1 MAVVRCPHCNKPNPD
16 FLDQCQYCDQPLRSN
31 DAPAAPLAAPASNA
45 AAAAWDNLEAAPPST
60 PAPEPAD
67 AESDTPAD
75 VPSWVSALAEGDE
88 PAQNEAPG
96 LPDWFSSLT
105 TEDTTVIAAPA
116 TRLPIDEDDTPVT
129 SGQAAPDW
137 FTDPEAADAPVD
149 APTPALPDWLSA
161 LSSDA
166 PGGEYDAPQPA
177 KPALPEWFD
186 EPVAAEPAA
195 AEPAAAEPV
204 AEEPTLAAS
213 DTLPDWLTEMTSD
226 EPVVKPP
233 TQPIQP
239 TTPAPQ
245 PPLPPAEVPAELGA
259 ETPDWLND
267 LAAPAAAGAAAFA
280 AFDDDDPV
288 QPPSA
293 TPAPADDGEDLPP
306 ETTWTPTDDEAP
318 TSDEISQAEIPAWLS
333 AMRPT
338 DVQGAPNDDDL
349 PPDTSTHS
357 APRDGYEEAIG
368 VLAGMRG
375 VLRAEPSV
383 VLPGKAASNIHTL
396 TVTES
401 QNKAAQVLAAL
412 ARAEVGTAA
421 PRKKSRFRLP
431 LLRWLVAAVLML
443 AAVTPYLAPGLLSGP
458 APLTVGSETAMA
470 AQAIEDLGRADVPKR
485 PVLLVVDYEP
495 GQAAE
500 LNPAAEAFARHALR
514 LGLPVVALSTTPSSA
529 GVAEQVIQ
537 RSAQTMS
544 TTSGFTYKPYTN
556 FVNLGYLPGGGV
568 GVVEF
573 ANAPRTTFVSD
584 FSGQGNGL
592 WDQPALASIHNLADF
607 GALLIV
613 SGSPEGARAWLE
625 QTALFFPPERA
636 IVIGASAGAGPLLRP
651 YLVNHGGTVDGMVS
665 GLAAAAQYE
674 AQAGLTG
681 DATSRWSLTG
691 GVLLAAAAIIVIG
704 NLLAGLSRL
713 RIRR

>member
-16 FLDQCQYCDQPLRSN
+16 FLDLCQYCDQPLRPG
-31 DAPAAPLAAPASNA
+31 DAPAAPPAAPASNA
-45 AAAAWDNLEAAPPST
+45 AAAAWDNLEAAPAA
-60 PAPEPAD
+60 PASEPVE
-67 AESDTPAD
+67 AENEAPAD
-75 VPSWVSALAEGDE
+75 VPSWVSALAEGDA
-88 PAQNEAPG
+88 PAQSEAPG

-105 TEDTTVIAAPA
+105 TEDTTAAPA
-116 TRLPIDEDDTPVT
+116 PAARLPIEDDDTPVT

-137 FTDPEAADAPVD
+137 FTDPDAADAPVD

-166 PGGEYDAPQPA
+166 PGGEYDAPQA
-177 KPALPEWFD
+177 AGPALPDWFD
-186 EPVAAEPAA
+186 EPVAAEP
-195 AEPAAAEPV
+195 V
-204 AEEPTLAAS
+204 AEEPAPAAG
-213 DTLPDWLTEMTSD
+213 DALPDWLAEMASD

-239 TTPAPQ
+239 ATPPAAP
-245 PPLPPAEVPAELGA
+245 PPLPPAEVPADLGA
-259 ETPDWLND
+259 EMPDWLDD
-267 LAAPAAAGAAAFA
+267 LAAPAAAGAAALA

-288 QPPSA
+288 PPPS
-293 TPAPADDGEDLPP
+293 TTVAPADDGEDLPP
-306 ETTWTPTDDEAP
+306 APAWSPADDEAP

-338 DVQGAPNDDDL
+338 DVQGAPADDDL

-470 AQAIEDLGRADVPKR
+470 AQAIEDLGRAEAPKR

-514 LGLPVVALSTTPSSA
+514 LGLKVVALSTTPSSA

-537 RSAQTMS
+537 RSAQTMAE
-544 TTSGFTYKPYTN
+544 TSGFDYEPYN
-556 FVNLGYLPGGGV
+556 DFVNLGYLPGGGV

-573 ANAPRTTFVSD
+573 ANAPRNTFPSD

-592 WDQPALASIHNLADF
+592 WDQPALSSIHTLADF

-651 YLVNHGGTVDGMVS
+651 YLVNHGGAVDGMVS

>member
-16 FLDQCQYCDQPLRSN
+16 FLDLCQYCDQPLRPG
-31 DAPAAPLAAPASNA
+31 DAPAAPTPAPESNA
-45 AAAAWDNLEAAPPST
+45 AASAWDELEGTPSSM
-60 PAPEPAD
+60 PDPEPAD
-67 AESDTPAD
+67 AESDAPAD

-88 PAQNEAPG
+88 PAQSEAPG

-105 TEDTTVIAAPA
+105 TEDTTMIAAPA
-116 TRLPIDEDDTPVT
+116 TRLPIDEEDTPVT

-149 APTPALPDWLSA
+149 APAPALPDWLSA

-166 PGGEYDAPQPA
+166 PGGEYDAPKPE

-186 EPVAAEPAA
+186 EPVAAEPAS
-195 AEPAAAEPV
+195 AEPA
-204 AEEPTLAAS
+204 AEEPTLTAGDA
-213 DTLPDWLTEMTSD
+213 LPDWLTEMTPD
-226 EPVVKPP
+226 EPVVKPS

-245 PPLPPAEVPAELGA
+245 PPLPPAEVPAELGS
-259 ETPDWLND
+259 ETPDWLNE
-267 LAAPAAAGAAAFA
+267 LASGPVALTM

-293 TPAPADDGEDLPP
+293 TPAPADDGDDLPP
-306 ETTWTPTDDEAP
+306 ESAWSPADDEAP
-318 TSDEISQAEIPAWLS
+318 TSDDLSQAEIPAWLS

-338 DVQGAPNDDDL
+338 DVQGAPDDDDL

-357 APRDGYEEAIG
+357 VPRDGYEEAIG

-412 ARAEVGTAA
+412 ARAEVGTAT
-421 PRKKSRFRLP
+421 PRKKARFRLP

-458 APLTVGSETAMA
+458 APLTVGSETALA

-514 LGLPVVALSTTPSSA
+514 LGLPVVAVSTTPSSA

-544 TTSGFTYKPYTN
+544 ATSAFTYEPYTH

-573 ANAPRTTFVSD
+573 ANAPRNTFLSD
-584 FSGQGNGL
+584 FSGQGTGL
-592 WDQPALASIHNLADF
+592 WEQPALASIHTLADF

-625 QTALFFPPERA
+625 QTALFFPPERT

-651 YLVNHGGTVDGMVS
+651 YLVNHGGSVDGMVS
-665 GLAAAAQYE
+665 GLSAAAQYE

-681 DATSRWSLTG
+681 DATTRWSLTG

>member
-16 FLDQCQYCDQPLRSN
+16 FLDLCQYCDQPLRPGDS
-31 DAPAAPLAAPASNA
+31 PAAPPAAPAPNA
-45 AAAAWDNLEAAPPST
+45 AAAAWDDLDAAPAA

-67 AESDTPAD
+67 AESDASAD

-88 PAQNEAPG
+88 PAQTESPG

-105 TEDTTVIAAPA
+105 TEDTTTPPTPA

-137 FTDPEAADAPVD
+137 FTNPEAADAPVD

-177 KPALPEWFD
+177 KPTLPEWFD
-186 EPVAAEPAA
+186 EPVAAEP
-195 AEPAAAEPV
+195 V
-204 AEEPTLAAS
+204 AEEPTPSAS
-213 DTLPDWLTEMTSD
+213 DALPDWLTEMTPD

-239 TTPAPQ
+239 ATPPAAQ

-288 QPPSA
+288 PPPSA

-306 ETTWTPTDDEAP
+306 ASAWTPPDDEAP

-338 DVQGAPNDDDL
+338 DVQGAPDDDDL

-357 APRDGYEEAIG
+357 VPRDGYEEAIG

-412 ARAEVGTAA
+412 ARAEVGTAT

-514 LGLPVVALSTTPSSA
+514 LGLPVVAVSTTPSSA

-544 TTSGFTYKPYTN
+544 EAMSETNGFTYKPYTN
-556 FVNLGYLPGGGV
+556 FVNLGYLPGGSV

-573 ANAPRTTFVSD
+573 ANVPRNTFPSD

-592 WDQPALASIHNLADF
+592 WDQPALSSIHTLADF

-651 YLVNHGGTVDGMVS
+651 YLVNHGGPVDGMVS

>member
-1 MAVVRCPHCNKPNPD
+1 MAVVRCPNCNKPNPD
-16 FLDQCQYCDQPLRSN
+16 FLDLCQYCDQPLRPG
-31 DAPAAPLAAPASNA
+31 DAPAAPPSAPAPATNA
-45 AAAAWDNLEAAPPST
+45 AAAAWDDLDAAPAT
-60 PAPEPAD
+60 PAPEAAD
-67 AESDTPAD
+67 AESETPAD

-137 FTDPEAADAPVD
+137 FTNPEAADAPVD

-161 LSSDA
+161 LSSDT

-186 EPVAAEPAA
+186 EPMAAEPAA
-195 AEPAAAEPV
+195 TEPA
-204 AEEPTLAAS
+204 AEEPTAAAS
-213 DTLPDWLTEMTSD
+213 ESLPDWLNEMTAD
-226 EPVVKPP
+226 EPVVKPA
-233 TQPIQP
+233 TQPIQSA
-239 TTPAPQ
+239 TPPAAQ
-245 PPLPPAEVPAELGA
+245 PPLPPAEVPAELSS
-259 ETPDWLND
+259 ETPDWLED
-267 LAAPAAAGAAAFA
+267 LASGPVALTM

-288 QPPSA
+288 QPASP
-293 TPAPADDGEDLPP
+293 TPAPADDGDDLPP
-306 ETTWTPTDDEAP
+306 ESAWTPADDEAP
-318 TSDEISQAEIPAWLS
+318 TSDDISQAEIPAWLS

-349 PPDTSTHS
+349 PPDTSTH
-357 APRDGYEEAIG
+357 ATPRDGYEEAIG

-412 ARAEVGTAA
+412 ARAEVGSAA

-458 APLTVGSETAMA
+458 APLTVGSETALA
-470 AQAIEDLGRADVPKR
+470 AQAIEDLGRADVTKR

-514 LGLPVVALSTTPSSA
+514 LGLPVVAVSTTPSSA

-544 TTSGFTYKPYTN
+544 ATSAFTYEPYTH

-573 ANAPRTTFVSD
+573 ANAPRNTFLSD
-584 FSGQGNGL
+584 FSGQGSGL
-592 WDQPALASIHNLADF
+592 WEQPALSSIHTLADF

-651 YLVNHGGTVDGMVS
+651 YLVDHGGPVDGMVS